1 VEVKRELEMG
11 IEIEIEIEM
20 GVGVVRIAVWMCL
33 LACLARVYV
42 CTGVSVGL
50 CARCLISQLVICC
63 FQRAELGLAGL
74 V

>member
-11 IEIEIEIEM
+11 FEIEM

-42 CTGVSVGL
+42 CTGVSIGQ